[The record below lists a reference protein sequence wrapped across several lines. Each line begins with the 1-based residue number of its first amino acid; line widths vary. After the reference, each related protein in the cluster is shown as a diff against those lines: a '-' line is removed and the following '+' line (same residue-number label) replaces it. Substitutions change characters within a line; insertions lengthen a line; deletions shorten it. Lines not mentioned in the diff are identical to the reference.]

1 MEYTSGTVGRV
12 ILARVDHGEDLLG
25 AITGLAETEGI
36 DAALVLML
44 GALESGRM
52 AQGPKALVLPPSP
65 VFAAFSEG
73 RELLG
78 AGTLLREE
86 GRPVLHLHAATGR
99 AGATSVGCLR
109 DEAVVYATVE
119 VVILELAL
127 GAVRRR
133 DPVTGL
139 ALVAFDP

>member
-12 ILARVDHGEDLLG
+12 ILARVDHGEDLLE
-25 AITGLAETEGI
+25 AITTLAEREGI
-36 DAALVLML
+36 EVGLVLML

-52 AQGPKALVLPPSP
+52 AQGPEALTLPPVP
-65 VFAAFSEG
+65 VFTGFSDG

-86 GRPVLHLHAATGR
+86 GRPVLHLHGATGR
-99 AGATSVGCLR
+99 AGATAVGCLR
-109 DEAVVYATVE
+109 DTAGVYATVE
-119 VVILELAL
+119 VVLLELAL
-127 GAVRRR
+127 GAVRRP

-139 ALVAFDP
+139 SRLAFDP